1 MIDCLCF
8 SYILA
13 LNSLVQKTMQYL
25 NKFLE
30 FVGFV
35 GNSIICIFKLLL
47 VLLKNI
53 FSPLFT
59 RTKKVPRQSNE
70 KPKKYKILS
79 FFVLLK
85 DTLVSITFWVFRL
98 IRNVIIFPKKLFTFL
113 FLRKSFLSGVLF
125 AIFFIFIPVTV
136 IRWFKELPSPDSLV
150 IEANKKSTVIL
161 DRNGK
166 LMYEIYVDKNY
177 NPVNF
182 EDIPEYV
189 KNATLAVED
198 DKFYNHFGIR
208 IDSVI
213 RAIKNN
219 LTKEN
224 SLQGG
229 STITQ
234 QLVKNVLLTPERTF
248 SRKIKEAF
256 LAILVEAKYSK
267 KDIFEMY
274 LNNIPYGGV
283 AWGVQTASRKYF
295 NKDVWELS
303 LAEASLLAGLP
314 TAPTSYSPATNL
326 ETAKSRQRFVLE
338 RMLNLG
344 YINKEEFN
352 KAVSEELVFADTDGY
367 IRAPHF
373 VDFIRKD
380 LEKRYGRRYVEFGGL
395 TVTTTLDL
403 DIQDKVQS
411 IVTEEV
417 NTNSYLGFSNGA
429 SVVMDVKN
437 AEVLAYVGSIDYF
450 KEIWGSYD
458 VVTAMRQPGS
468 SIKPVTYALAL
479 SGSFTPASIIDDS
492 PVTYKF
498 KGSEDYT
505 PVNYDGRYHGKV
517 TLRQALANS
526 YNVPAVKIANVVG
539 VDNIV
544 VKGSEMGLTGWKP
557 DGSYGLSIT
566 LGGKEVRLLD
576 HTNLYATLAR
586 RGIYKEPEVYISIKD
601 SNGYEIYKNENI
613 EKAVVSPEVSYLLW
627 DILSD
632 QNARLPAF
640 GVNNFLSIPGHKV
653 AVKTGTTNNIKD
665 NWTLGYTPS
674 YVVGVWVG
682 NNDGS
687 PMRQGLASG
696 LTGAAPIWNKIMTE
710 LLKDKPNEI
719 YEKPANVFIKKDE
732 KCGASELFVKGTVIP
747 GSLCPEKEKGNDKN
761 KEKDREG

>member
-1 MIDCLCF
+1 MI
-8 SYILA
+8 
-13 LNSLVQKTMQYL
+13 MQYL

-30 FVGFV
+30 FVEFTGH
-35 GNSIICIFKLLL
+35 SILYVFKLFLI
-47 VLLKNI
+47 LLKNI
-53 FSPLFT
+53 FSTLFI
-59 RTKKVPRQSNE
+59 KSIKVPRESDE
-70 KPKKYKILS
+70 KHKKILTFTFS
-79 FFVLLK
+79 IFIK
-85 DTLVSITFWVFRL
+85 DILILIIFWIFRL
-98 IRNVIIFPKKLFTFL
+98 IKKTVLFPKKLFTYL
-113 FLRKSFLSGVLF
+113 FIRKSFLSGILF
-125 AIFFIFIPVTV
+125 AIFFIFFPIT
-136 IRWFKELPSPDSLV
+136 IIKWFKELPSPESLV

-177 NPVNF
+177 HPVDF
-182 EDIPEYV
+182 EEIPEYV

-198 DKFYNHFGIR
+198 DKFYTHFGIR
-208 IDSVI
+208 VDSVI

-219 LTKEN
+219 LTDEN
-224 SLQGG
+224 GLQGG

-248 SRKIKEAF
+248 SRKIKEAV
-256 LAILVEAKYSK
+256 LAVLVEARYSK

-274 LNNIPYGGV
+274 LNNIPYGGT
-283 AWGVQTASRKYF
+283 AWGVQTASKKYF

-314 TAPTSYSPATNL
+314 TAPTSYSPATDI

-338 RMLNLG
+338 RMLSLG
-344 YINKEEFN
+344 YINEEEFD
-352 KAVSEELVFADTDGY
+352 KAISEELVFADTEGY

-373 VDFIRKD
+373 VDYIRKD

-417 NTNSYLGFSNGA
+417 NKNSYLGFSNGSA
-429 SVVMDVKN
+429 VVMDVKN

-450 KEIWGSYD
+450 KESWGAYD

-498 KGSEDYT
+498 KGSKDYT

-526 YNVPAVKIANVVG
+526 YNVPAVKVAKAVG

-544 VKGSEMGLTGWKP
+544 LKGREMGLTNWEV

-586 RGIYKEPEVYISIKD
+586 RGVYKEPTVYICIKD
-601 SNGYEIYKNENI
+601 SNGYEIYGNENT
-613 EKAVVSPEVSYLLW
+613 EKTVLSPEVSYLLW

-640 GVNNFLSIPGHKV
+640 GVNNFLSILGHRV

-682 NNDGS
+682 NNDGT

-710 LLKDKPNEI
+710 MLKDKPNEL
-719 YEKPANVFIKKDE
+719 YERPSDVFIKKDE
-732 KCGASELFVKGTVIP
+732 KCGVSELFIKGTMIP
-747 GSLCPEKEKGNDKN
+747 SSLCPEKENEKEDDKEG
-761 KEKDREG
+761 KKDKKHRD

>member
-1 MIDCLCF
+1 
-8 SYILA
+8 
-13 LNSLVQKTMQYL
+13 MQYL

-30 FVGFV
+30 FVEFLGD
-35 GNSIICIFKLLL
+35 SIINIFRLLL
-47 VLLKNI
+47 VLFKNI
-53 FSPLFT
+53 FSSLFIKI
-59 RTKKVPRQSNE
+59 KKFSKLSIK
-70 KPKKYKILS
+70 KPKSFS
-79 FFVLLK
+79 FFKFLVFLK
-85 DTLVSITFWVFRL
+85 DAVISAAFWILRL
-98 IRNVIIFPKKLFTFL
+98 IKNLFLLPKKIFVYL
-113 FLRKSFLSGVLF
+113 FLRKTFLSGILF
-125 AIFFIFIPVTV
+125 ALFFIFLPITV
-136 IRWFKELPSPDSLV
+136 IRWFRELPSPESLV
-150 IEANKKSTVIL
+150 LEANKKSTVIL
-161 DRNGK
+161 DREGK
-166 LMYEIYVDKNY
+166 LMYEIYVDRNY
-177 NPVNF
+177 HPVDF
-182 EDIPEYV
+182 EQIPHYV

-198 DKFYNHFGIR
+198 DKFYSHFGIR
-208 IDSVI
+208 VDSVI
-213 RAIKNN
+213 RAIRNN
-219 LTKEN
+219 LTNEN

-248 SRKIKEAF
+248 SRKIKEAV
-256 LAILVEAKYSK
+256 LAVLVEARYSK

-274 LNNIPYGGV
+274 LNNIPYGGT
-283 AWGVQTASRKYF
+283 AWGIQTASKKYF

-314 TAPTSYSPATNL
+314 TAPTSYSPATDL
-326 ETAKSRQRFVLE
+326 ETAKSRQRYVLE
-338 RMLNLG
+338 RMLSLG
-344 YINKEEFN
+344 YIDEKEFE
-352 KAVSEELVFADTDGY
+352 KAISEELIFANTDGY

-373 VDFIRKD
+373 VDYIRKD

-403 DIQDKVQS
+403 DIQEKVQS

-417 NTNSYLGFSNGA
+417 NKNSYLGFSNGA
-429 SVVMDVKN
+429 AVVMDVKN
-437 AEVLAYVGSIDYF
+437 AEVLAYVGSVDYF
-450 KEIWGSYD
+450 KEVWGAYD
-458 VVTAMRQPGS
+458 VVTATRQPGS

-479 SGSFTPASIIDDS
+479 SGSFTPASIINDS
-492 PVTYKF
+492 PITYKF
-498 KGSEDYT
+498 KGSKDYT
-505 PVNYDGRYHGKV
+505 PVNYDGQYHGKV

-526 YNVPAVKIANVVG
+526 YNVPAVKVANAVG

-544 VKGSEMGLTGWKP
+544 LKGKEMGLTGWEP

-576 HTNLYATLAR
+576 HTNVYATLAR
-586 RGIYKEPEVYISIKD
+586 QGVHKEPEIYLSIKD
-601 SNGYEIYKNENI
+601 SNGYNIYESEDA
-613 EKAVVSPEVSYLLW
+613 EKTVLSPEVSYLLW

-710 LLKDKPNEI
+710 ILKDKPNELF
-719 YEKPANVFIKKDE
+719 ERPANVFIKRDE
-732 KCGASELFVKGTVIP
+732 KCGISELFIKGTNIP
-747 GSLCPEKEKGNDKN
+747 QSLCPEKDD
-761 KEKDREG
+761 EKDDEDKDKDKDRDKDKKDKD